1 MRKSAF
7 AQFRQ
12 LCCLGLGGPVVM
24 PSLLAATHQLLP
36 CESNAFF
43 WADEQG
49 ALAGFLPEYTVP
61 EVVDSVLGDFEGLIE
76 GTLPMSFG
84 ATMRRGRPV
93 GNLLHLFDERFYRGP
108 VYNLIY
114 RPYDLYHAID
124 VVVREHEGGM
134 GSGALVVGRSRR
146 QPEFSANERSWL
158 QSLVPY
164 LAHALHPRDE
174 TAMTDFVDSGEC
186 GLVLL
191 TRSAKVVY
199 ASARAREI
207 LNIAAARGGARDGS
221 RGSALRSKALQVVYD
236 RLVCVFQ
243 ERHAAPPVLE
253 QCTPAGRFVYRAHW
267 LDPEQTGESALV
279 GVTVQHQ
286 EPLSLVMLRKMHAIG
301 LSTKQKEVALLL
313 AQDRSFE
320 AIAAALHISVTT
332 AKDYAQRLYRKVN
345 VHSKDELMRALR

>member
-1 MRKSAF
+1 MRKSAL

-12 LCCLGLGGPVVM
+12 LCCLGLGGPAVM

-134 GSGALVVGRSRR
+134 DRVHWWWAGHAANRNSVPTSGAGFRV
-146 QPEFSANERSWL
+146 W
-158 QSLVPY
+158 
-164 LAHALHPRDE
+164 
-174 TAMTDFVDSGEC
+174 C
-186 GLVLL
+186 
-191 TRSAKVVY
+191 
-199 ASARAREI
+199 
-207 LNIAAARGGARDGS
+207 
-221 RGSALRSKALQVVYD
+221 
-236 RLVCVFQ
+236 
-243 ERHAAPPVLE
+243 
-253 QCTPAGRFVYRAHW
+253 
-267 LDPEQTGESALV
+267 
-279 GVTVQHQ
+279 
-286 EPLSLVMLRKMHAIG
+286 
-301 LSTKQKEVALLL
+301 
-313 AQDRSFE
+313 
-320 AIAAALHISVTT
+320 HI
-332 AKDYAQRLYRKVN
+332 
-345 VHSKDELMRALR
+345 